1 MDPVYLLTMISQ
13 LQDQLWQYAYL
24 KPEGM
29 RPPLSPVTSLPLPS
43 QPEAAPNGQST
54 HHQPELNLKNP
65 SPNGS
70 AKATG
75 SKSQLATRTYRRSK
89 PTHRLIQGERWWRTR
104 ADPFAQV
111 WPEVTHQ
118 LEQQPYIEA
127 NVLFVAVQKQ
137 YPGKFPDKQLRT
149 FQRRVKT
156 WRVMMSSRKIE
167 LDQEATTPIAEGTQL
182 SSE

>member
-1 MDPVYLLTMISQ
+1 LDPVYLLTMISQ

-29 RPPLSPVTSLPLPS
+29 RPPLSPAASLPLSS
-43 QPEAAPNGQST
+43 QPEATNNGQST
-54 HHQPELNLKNP
+54 HTLSGLSLKDPGPNEPAQAPDSQSQP
-65 SPNGS
+65 
-70 AKATG
+70 
-75 SKSQLATRTYRRSK
+75 ATRTYRRSK

-127 NVLFVAVQKQ
+127 NVLFAAVQKQ
-137 YPGKFPDKQLRT
+137 YPGKFPDNQLRT

-167 LDQEATTPIAEGTQL
+167 LVQERETPIAEADHL
-182 SSE
+182 SSG